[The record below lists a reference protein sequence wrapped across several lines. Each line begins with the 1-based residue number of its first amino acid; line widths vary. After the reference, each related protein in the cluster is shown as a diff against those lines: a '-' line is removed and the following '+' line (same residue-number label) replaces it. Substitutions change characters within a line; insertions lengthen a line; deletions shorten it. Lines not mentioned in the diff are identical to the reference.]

1 MKKILFKIS
10 KVIAFTLTMVMF
22 LGMTVSA
29 KTVTVQTASFTTYP
43 MQYYDENTSHWHIA
57 EEAVY
62 DNTCL
67 EYLCVHN
74 IAQLTP
80 NKNYAAIKAY
90 QLESDADFYFEGNV
104 ELHLPDYLFEG
115 EVRNQTTV
123 NFFVASDKGKI
134 IYPSDGT
141 NYLPVTLASKTIK
154 VSGEASGLSAGDK
167 IYFVAF
173 TDSEIAAPYLT
184 APISVWETPYGGYRG
199 VPVNDTNSF
208 SEEQGEMGWEFL
220 FAPIDTLEFGSKEV
234 TYDEYAEV
242 GGEDKKTDDKK
253 AQSSNVVISTGNTKP
268 LPTEAETKEAL
279 TDAKLMITALI
290 ILAALI
296 LILQAVVFEVIRNK
310 KGKEVES
317 GDKNA

>member
-1 MKKILFKIS
+1 
-10 KVIAFTLTMVMF
+10 MF
-22 LGMTVSA
+22 LKVSNVITLAVLAAMVFGISASA

-43 MQYYDENTSHWHIA
+43 MQYYDDSTSHWHIA

-80 NKNYAAIKAY
+80 NKNYAAIKSY

-123 NFFVASDKGKI
+123 NFFVATDKGKI

-141 NYLPVTLASKTIK
+141 NYLPVTLASNTVK

-220 FAPIDTLEFGSKEV
+220 FAPIETLEFGSKEV

-242 GGEDKKTDDKK
+242 NSADNAAEDEKV
-253 AQSSNVVISTGNTKP
+253 QNSNVVISTGNAKP
-268 LPTEAETKEAL
+268 LPTQKETQEAL
-279 TDAKLMITALI
+279 TDAKLVITAVIISAALVLI
-290 ILAALI
+290 I
-296 LILQAVVFEVIRNK
+296 QAVIFEVLRK
-310 KGKEVES
+310 KRIKKVDIEG